1 MTSTRVTSTNRVRPR
16 RRRLVPLVLGVGC
29 LAALSLLPPSALAAE
44 SGRLP
49 EAGEPAAPVDTE
61 QRVADYLHSVR
72 DQPNALLGFFQKL
85 PKGGDLHNHL
95 VGAASTDL
103 LIKLAGQ
110 DGLCV
115 DEKTM
120 KALPAPC
127 GPGTRPASDARTDA
141 GFRQRIQRAWSMRDY
156 PRGQSGH
163 DHFFATFDKFA
174 EVTGAHSGT
183 LLAEVADTA
192 VRQNQFYLETMLSPA
207 SRGSD
212 RLATEVGFH
221 SDLARTHRSLVA
233 GGKLDT
239 LVRQAR
245 RETDAVEA
253 QFRKAAACDTD
264 RPGPGCRL
272 PFRFISAASRGGAPE
287 RVFTQLALG
296 MRLAERDRRFVAVNL
311 VQPEDGTVA
320 LRDYRLQ
327 MRMVDYL
334 HGVYPRAH
342 IALHAGELAPG
353 LVKPEDLTFHV
364 NDAVR
369 TAHAERVGHGVDV
382 AHEDNAPDL
391 LRTMARTGVAVE
403 VSLTGSR
410 QILGVSGP
418 EHPFPLYREYG
429 VPVVLATDD
438 PGISQTDIGAEYRD
452 AWQTYNLGYRDLKE
466 LARASLRYAF
476 LPGDSLWG
484 PGGASRGARRTY
496 ELTGPCRGERP
507 GVRAPGKQCARF
519 LAGSPK
525 AAVEW
530 RQEQALALFERR
542 VAGQRS

>member
-1 MTSTRVTSTNRVRPR
+1 MTSTNRIAPR

-44 SGRLP
+44 SDGLPGSGRS
-49 EAGEPAAPVDTE
+49 AAPVDTE

-95 VGAASTDL
+95 FGAASTEL
-103 LIKLAGQ
+103 LVKLAGE

-127 GPGTRPASDARTDA
+127 GPGTRPAADARTDA
-141 GFRQRIQRAWSMRDY
+141 AFRQRILRAWSMRDF

-163 DHFFATFDKFA
+163 DHFFATFGKFDKVA
-174 EVTGAHSGT
+174 GAHRGT

-192 VRQNQFYLETMLSPA
+192 VRQNQFYLETMFSPA
-207 SRGSD
+207 SPGSD
-212 RLATEVGFH
+212 KLAAEVGFH
-221 SDLARTHRSLVA
+221 SDLARTHRLLVA

-253 QFRKAAACDTD
+253 QFRKAAACGTG
-264 RPGPGCRL
+264 RARPGCRL
-272 PFRFISAASRGGAPE
+272 PFRFISGASRGGAPE

-296 MRLAERDRRFVAVNL
+296 MRLAESDPRFVAVNL

-327 MRMVDYL
+327 MRMLAYL

-342 IALHAGELAPG
+342 ITLHAGELAPG

-369 TAHAERVGHGVDV
+369 TAHAERIGHGVDV
-382 AHEDNAPDL
+382 AHENNAPDL

-403 VSLTGSR
+403 VSLTSNR

-418 EHPFPLYREYG
+418 EQPFPLYREYG

-438 PGISQTDIGAEYRD
+438 PGISQTDIGAEYRY
-452 AWQTYNLGYRDLKE
+452 AWETYGLGYRDLKE

-484 PGGASRGARRTY
+484 PPGGASRGARRTY

-507 GVRAPGKQCARF
+507 GLRAPGKSCARF
-519 LAGSPK
+519 LARSSK
-525 AAVEW
+525 AGVEW
-530 RQEQALALFERR
+530 RQEQAFQRFERR
-542 VAGQRS
+542 IAGQRS